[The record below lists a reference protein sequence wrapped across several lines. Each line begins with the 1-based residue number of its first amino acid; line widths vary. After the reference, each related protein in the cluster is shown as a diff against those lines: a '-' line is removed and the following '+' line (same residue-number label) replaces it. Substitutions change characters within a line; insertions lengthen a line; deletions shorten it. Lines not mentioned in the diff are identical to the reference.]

1 MNKHVQQVVDS
12 VEVKQ
17 SKMIKN
23 TVQRKNPIIQQ
34 KMNQVSR
41 QRRTRSRANTFDKLA
56 VVSRVIRS
64 QDPQDSAEHEAWIRQ

>member
-1 MNKHVQQVVDS
+1 MNKHVPQVVNS

-17 SKMIKN
+17 SKIIKN

-41 QRRTRSRANTFDKLA
+41 QRGNS
-56 VVSRVIRS
+56 IQS
-64 QDPQDSAEHEAWIRQ
+64 QHI